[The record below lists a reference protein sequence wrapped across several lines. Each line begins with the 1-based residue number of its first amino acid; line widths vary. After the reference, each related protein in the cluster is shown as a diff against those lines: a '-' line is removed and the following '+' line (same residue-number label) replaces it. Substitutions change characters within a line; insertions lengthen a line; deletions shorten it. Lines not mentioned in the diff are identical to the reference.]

1 MKIINLTPH
10 PITLDVDGA
19 TTTFPTSGIVARV
32 AQSTEETGLV
42 IAGAPVGTST
52 FGNVEM
58 PAPEADT
65 YYIVSAMVLTAL
77 GGSRKDV
84 IAPRTDA
91 TAIRNEAGHII
102 AVRGWLM

>member
-1 MKIINLTPH
+1 MNIINLTPH
-10 PITLDVDGA
+10 PIVLDVDGVR
-19 TTTFPTSGIVARV
+19 TTFPVSGTVARV
-32 AQSTEETGLV
+32 AQTTVETGLV
-42 IAGAPVGTST
+42 IAGASVGTST

-77 GGSRKDV
+77 SGSRKDV

-102 AVRGWLM
+102 AVKGWLM